1 MFPRIAV
8 AAVAAL
14 CVQATFAQS
23 VKPAYSPAYSACQAK
38 SGGVDQAMLDCI
50 SAEYALQDKRLNDS
64 YKALLAQ
71 MAPRAR
77 AALKAA
83 QLDWIR
89 SQKSTCK
96 MYYTVSD
103 GSAAHLRAQ
112 SCYLSSLV
120 ERVSSMEDWKFLY
133 EHSR

>member
-1 MFPRIAV
+1 MFQRLIV
-8 AAVAAL
+8 AAIAAL
-14 CVQATFAQS
+14 CVQAAS
-23 VKPAYSPAYSACQAK
+23 AEPPASGYSAEYKACQAQ
-38 SGGVDQAMLDCI
+38 SGGVDQAMLDCAK
-50 SAEYALQDKRLNDS
+50 AEYTLQDKRLNDS
-64 YKALLAQ
+64 YKTLSAQ
-71 MAPRAR
+71 MTPKSR
-77 AALKAA
+77 AALKTS
-83 QLDWIR
+83 QRDWIR
-89 SQKSTCK
+89 SRKSTCE

>member
-1 MFPRIAV
+1 MFQRV
-8 AAVAAL
+8 VFAAVAAL
-14 CVQATFAQS
+14 CVHAAFAESAT
-23 VKPAYSPAYSACQAK
+23 PAYSPEYGACQAQ
-38 SGGVDQAMLDCI
+38 SDGVDQAMLDCI
-50 SAEYALQDKRLNDS
+50 ATEYALQEKRLNDS